1 MTTLRRQRKQKR
13 PVFRGRQARRRIRYD
28 RVVIAALILALSV
41 FLIWKIGSFAL
52 DRFPQVAESSVV
64 VQQPSMLGGFTVVPM
79 AKKEPVRFK
88 GKVQKV
94 AYLTFDDGPSKY
106 TNDILDVLK
115 ENKVQGTFF
124 MVGTEIHKY
133 PDAVKRMV
141 EEGSYPGMHTMTHE
155 YQTLYKSGSSANF
168 IKEVKQEQKIIQDL
182 TGYKPFLVRAP
193 FGSAPQIGEK
203 FRGDIA
209 KAQFKLWDWT
219 TDSLDWDLPGKPK
232 QVIANVKR
240 DVHKDVEVI
249 LFHEKEQ
256 TVEALPEIIKHLKKK
271 GYKIEV
277 YNPENHLVM
286 NFKNDL
292 RL

>member
-1 MTTLRRQRKQKR
+1 MRRQRKTKH
-13 PVFRGRQARRRIRYD
+13 PVFRGRPARRRIRFD
-28 RVVIAALILALSV
+28 RVFIAALIAIFSI
-41 FLIWKIGSFAL
+41 FLIWKIGSFAVS
-52 DRFPQVAESSVV
+52 RFPQVAESSE

-106 TNDILDVLK
+106 TSDILDVLK

-133 PDAVKRMV
+133 PEAVKRMV

-155 YQTLYKSGSSANF
+155 YHRLYKSGSSANF
-168 IKEVKQEQKIIQDL
+168 LAEVKEEQKIIQDL
-182 TGYKPFLVRAP
+182 TGYKPYLVRAP
-193 FGSAPQIGEK
+193 FGSAPQIDET

-219 TDSLDWDLPGKPK
+219 VDSLDWDLPNNPK
-232 QVIANVKR
+232 QVIANVKK
-240 DVHKDVEVI
+240 DVHRDVEVI
-249 LFHEKEQ
+249 LFHEKKQ
-256 TVEALPEIIKHLKKK
+256 TVEALPEIIKYLKKK
-271 GYKIEV
+271 GYTIEV
-277 YNPENHLVM
+277 YNPENHVVM
-286 NFKNDL
+286 NFRDDQ